1 MRLASVK
8 NGHRLP
14 QKLLLTM
21 IRLRSRAEPLDIV
34 KVIFYRPE
42 LFGRPYNDLVQTV
55 MRGPSAWSE
64 GERQLFAA
72 FTSRLNSCRF

>member
-1 MRLASVK
+1 MRLSNVK

-14 QKLLLTM
+14 QKLLLTL

-42 LFGRPYNDLVQTV
+42 IFGRPYNDLVQTV
-55 MRGPSAWSE
+55 MRGSSEWSE

-72 FTSRLNSCRF
+72 FTSRLNACRF

>member
-1 MRLASVK
+1 MRLSIAGI
-8 NGHRLP
+8 GHRLP
-14 QKLLLTM
+14 QKLLLGL
-21 IRLRSRAEPLDIV
+21 IRLRSHAEPLDVI
-34 KVIFYRPE
+34 KVVFYRPE

-72 FTSRLNSCRF
+72 FTSRLNACRF